1 MKRKTVELNQCWE
14 DSPELLFTLTC
25 SSLFTCQSR
34 DKDNSLLLA
43 LQTTYLGQTSL
54 PRSNG
59 LNPPSCVAVGVESEW
74 RNSGGR
80 EERWENNYTQEF
92 RNRQTGRLNSLP
104 GATQAAV
111 VKMGSQLLLF
121 PKALLVYK

>member
-1 MKRKTVELNQCWE
+1 M
-14 DSPELLFTLTC
+14 
-25 SSLFTCQSR
+25 
-34 DKDNSLLLA
+34 
-43 LQTTYLGQTSL
+43 
-54 PRSNG
+54 
-59 LNPPSCVAVGVESEW
+59 AVGVESEW

-121 PKALLVYK
+121 PKAFLVYK